1 MDAGVAY
8 DQAANMPL
16 DLAIALLI
24 DERPNNTRQPNPLPQ
39 RPSVT
44 TQTQTN
50 GASSTVT
57 KTYVTNVRKHSKPK
71 G

>member
-1 MDAGVAY
+1 MDVGMAY

-16 DLAIALLI
+16 DLAYALLI
-24 DERPNNTRQPNPLPQ
+24 DGRPNNTHQPIPSPQ
-39 RPSVT
+39 RPAVT

>member
-1 MDAGVAY
+1 MAY

-16 DLAIALLI
+16 DLAYALLI
-24 DERPNNTRQPNPLPQ
+24 DERPNNTHQQTPSTQ
-39 RPSVT
+39 RPSIQK
-44 TQTQTN
+44 QTQTN
-50 GASSTVT
+50 GGSSTVT

>member
-1 MDAGVAY
+1 MAY

-24 DERPNNTRQPNPLPQ
+24 DERPNNTRQPSPSQSPQ

-44 TQTQTN
+44 TQTQTH